1 VERRDVTLSEIAA
14 GIEVTAEQ
22 HDRGAA
28 VVDDTDVD
36 LAERAQPH
44 AASLPCTPAAVATL
58 VEAYTTGAS
67 VGDAAREAAVAP
79 MTAAKALHRC
89 GVVGVCPLAPTRRD
103 VVRDWLAGR
112 LSRDEAV
119 ELAGGDEA
127 AFALTVYIETHDPIP
142 EIADA
147 TTSAT
152 TSELESG
159 TLGGSV
165 EAPDELR

>member
-1 VERRDVTLSEIAA
+1 MTLSEIAT

-36 LAERAQPH
+36 LAERARPH
-44 AASLPCTPAAVATL
+44 AASLPCTPAAIATL
-58 VEAYTTGAS
+58 VEAYTAGAS

-89 GVVGVCPLAPTRRD
+89 GVAGVCPLAPTRRE

-112 LSRDEAV
+112 IARDEAV
-119 ELAGGDEA
+119 ALAGGDEA
-127 AFALTVYIETHDPIP
+127 AVALTVYIETHDPIP

-147 TTSAT
+147 VTSAT
-152 TSELESG
+152 TMDLG
-159 TLGGSV
+159 ADTLGGSI
-165 EAPDELR
+165 ETPDELR